1 MAPTPN
7 TTNTLSDVHAL
18 RARGRP
24 HVTVC
29 CAGCVLGAATM
40 LHGIRVV
47 CVELGSCTGT
57 ADTQSQIR
65 VSVAVLGVASL
76 WCLAGLYQCA
86 RALILLLGR
95 GTVSAQCTRHIA
107 HAYRTTRERHTPHAL
122 IRDLSAS

>member
-47 CVELGSCTGT
+47 CVELGAVAQRT

-65 VSVAVLGVASL
+65 VWLFWVWPLSGVWLGSIN
-76 WCLAGLYQCA
+76 A
-86 RALILLLGR
+86 RAL
-95 GTVSAQCTRHIA
+95 S
-107 HAYRTTRERHTPHAL
+107 YYY
-122 IRDLSAS
+122 